1 MVAQPIFSNATEF
14 AKQSNGAKD
23 PAGVAVAD
31 VLNKAGTVSVE
42 HGRGDWNSYST
53 DPSAFNKLGMY
64 QIKCFNKIS
73 SIGLGRF
80 DESKYD
86 VRLEGQD
93 AENAHAIL
101 LRSHKLQ
108 ESDVPK
114 TCRAIARAGAGV
126 NNIPVERMTELG
138 VPVFNTPGA
147 NANAVKEL
155 VFCGMLLASRGIAQ
169 GIQHMRNLGT
179 EAKNRVEKDK
189 AMFAGREVKE
199 KTLAIIGLGHIG
211 TMLARDAHAGL
222 GMNIIGYDPYL
233 SVDNAMKLPKEAVLA
248 KTLEDAVANADY
260 ISIHTPY
267 MESTHG
273 IFNAELMKHFKDDAV
288 LLNFARGELVDSESI
303 KAHLDAHP
311 NARYVSDFPD
321 DNLYDHEQ
329 VMILPHLGASTAEA
343 EDCAASMAADT
354 IKDYLEDGTI
364 RNSVNFPEVTLP
376 NRKPNTLRFTVIS
389 RDAPG
394 VLGHLFDVFGQSN
407 LNILQEISRNRGNV
421 SYTVMDV
428 DTTGHTHI
436 EFKDVQEKVTMLQ
449 GVLSSRVLYGMPGA
463 GYAKNLEGEY
473 WV

>member
-1 MVAQPIFSNATEF
+1 MF
-14 AKQSNGAKD
+14 
-23 PAGVAVAD
+23 
-31 VLNKAGTVSVE
+31 
-42 HGRGDWNSYST
+42 
-53 DPSAFNKLGMY
+53 
-64 QIKCFNKIS
+64 
-73 SIGLGRF
+73 
-80 DESKYD
+80 
-86 VRLEGQD
+86 
-93 AENAHAIL
+93 
-101 LRSHKLQ
+101 
-108 ESDVPK
+108 
-114 TCRAIARAGAGV
+114 
-126 NNIPVERMTELG
+126 
-138 VPVFNTPGA
+138 
-147 NANAVKEL
+147 
-155 VFCGMLLASRGIAQ
+155 LASRGIAQ

-189 AMFAGREVKE
+189 AIFAGREVKE

-233 SVDNAMKLPKEAVLA
+233 SVENAMKLPKEAVLA
-248 KTLEDAVANADY
+248 KTLEDAVASADY

-267 MESTHG
+267 MESTRG
-273 IFNAELMKHFKDDAV
+273 IINAEIMKHFKDDAV

-303 KAHLDAHP
+303 RAHLDAHP
-311 NARYVSDFPD
+311 TARYVSDFPD

-376 NRKPNTLRFTVIS
+376 KRKPKTLRFTVIS

-407 LNILQEISRNRGNV
+407 LNILQEISRMRGNV

-436 EFKDVQEKVTMLQ
+436 EFKDVQEKITMLP